1 MGENFISYRLVN
13 NITSMLRHHLLINL
27 CMYMHAVWVNIFVG
41 VFTSRDPMT
50 YENEMDT
57 QANE

>member
-27 CMYMHAVWVNIFVG
+27 CMYMHAVWVNFFVG
-41 VFTSRDPMT
+41 VFTFRDPMT

-57 QANE
+57 